1 MAEPHDPIRSLVFWE
16 PSFAGREVSLRA
28 IARELTTEEVGAL
41 LLETPGGG
49 FGVLSERDVVA
60 AIAEGADPDEVW
72 GDDIVTLEVRIAD
85 PDDTIVDVALQMLDA
100 NVRHIVVTDGRRP
113 VGVVSM
119 RDVLRTLVDAALTLR
134 PTT

>member
-16 PSFAGREVSLRA
+16 PSFAAREVSLRS
-28 IARELTTEEVGAL
+28 IARALTDEEVGAL

-60 AIAEGADPDEVW
+60 ALAEGADPDEVW
-72 GDDIVTLEVRIAD
+72 GDDIVTVDVRVAD
-85 PDDTIVDVALQMLDA
+85 PDDAIVDVALQMLDA
-100 NVRHIVVTDGRRP
+100 NVRHIVVVDGRLP

-119 RDVLRTLVDAALTLR
+119 RDVLRTLVDAALTMR
-134 PTT
+134 PAS